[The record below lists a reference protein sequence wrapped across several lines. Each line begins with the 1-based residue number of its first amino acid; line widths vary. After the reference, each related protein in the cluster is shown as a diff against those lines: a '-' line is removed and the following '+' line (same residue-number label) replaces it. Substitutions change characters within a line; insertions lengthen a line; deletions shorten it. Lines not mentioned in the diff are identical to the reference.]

1 MSKADLLT
9 ELNNAKSQLRSYRT
23 KLSTLKD
30 KLSTI
35 DTFSK
40 ECTSRI
46 QSFEGSMSRR
56 RKRLLSF
63 DSLISGVK
71 AAAKYKEK
79 MSTMLSGTEYTNTTN
94 SIDQLQSSI
103 STERRKIIGD
113 IQYVEDQISYWESQA
128 SQLQYDYD
136 NYSEE
141 VDDSVE

>member
-63 DSLISGVK
+63 DSLISSVK

-79 MSTMLSGTEYTNTTN
+79 MSTMLTGTEFTNTTN

-113 IQYVEDQISYWESQA
+113 IQYVEDQISYWESRV
-128 SQLQYDYD
+128 STLQYEYN
-136 NYSEE
+136 NYPEE
-141 VDDSVE
+141 VEESGK

>member
-30 KLSTI
+30 KFSTI

-46 QSFEGSMSRR
+46 KSFEGSMARR

-63 DSLISGVK
+63 DSLVSSVK

-79 MSTMLSGTEYTNTTN
+79 MSNMLSGTDYTNTTN

-103 STERRKIIGD
+103 STERRKVIGD
-113 IQYVEDQISYWESQA
+113 IQYVEDQISYWESRV

-136 NYSEE
+136 NYPEE